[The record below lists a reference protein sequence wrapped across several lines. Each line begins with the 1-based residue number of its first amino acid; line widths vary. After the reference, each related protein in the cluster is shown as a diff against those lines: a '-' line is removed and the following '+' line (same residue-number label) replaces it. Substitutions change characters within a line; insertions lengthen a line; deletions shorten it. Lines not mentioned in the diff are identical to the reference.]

1 MCSASEEA
9 SKLDVGIDDKQ
20 AGERVSPAKV
30 VSGGPLP
37 PESDALYEAR
47 KQIYPQSINGTFR
60 RIKWA
65 ILAVMFVVTNVLL
78 FFFGV
83 ISTMV
88 SPTTLPVDLPISAN
102 KTKEKPQVG
111 VRIDADQHFSVNNEL
126 IDPLDLEGVL
136 KDRMAAVEGEKNLV
150 IHVDQSVPAGVTAGV
165 MEIAK
170 RNQWKVILAT
180 RPK

>member
-1 MCSASEEA
+1 VALRSSN
-9 SKLDVGIDDKQ
+9 KID
-20 AGERVSPAKV
+20 AGFSLSSMTDLVF
-30 VSGGPLP
+30 L
-37 PESDALYEAR
+37 LL
-47 KQIYPQSINGTFR
+47 IF
-60 RIKWA
+60 
-65 ILAVMFVVTNVLL
+65 FVI
-78 FFFGV
+78 

-150 IHVDQSVPAGVTAGV
+150 IHVDQSVPAGVTVGV

>member
-1 MCSASEEA
+1 MALRSSN
-9 SKLDVGIDDKQ
+9 KID
-20 AGERVSPAKV
+20 AGFSLSSMTDLVF
-30 VSGGPLP
+30 L
-37 PESDALYEAR
+37 LL
-47 KQIYPQSINGTFR
+47 IF
-60 RIKWA
+60 
-65 ILAVMFVVTNVLL
+65 FVI
-78 FFFGV
+78 

-136 KDRMAAVEGEKNLV
+136 KDRMAAVDGAKNLV
-150 IHVDQSVPAGVTAGV
+150 FHVDQSVPAGVTVGV